1 MTFDIATGMSLAN
14 ALNLV
19 GGASTVPME
28 KQLSEGSGWLE
39 NYRSPLL
46 LNLLK
51 QGMHEKVLEK
61 DLAVNGIVTEQ
72 QMIMQVFGN
81 GEDDHK
87 LRAEKG
93 L

>member
-1 MTFDIATGMSLAN
+1 MTFDTATGMSLGD

-19 GGASTVPME
+19 GGASTVPMD
-28 KQLSEGSGWLE
+28 KQLSEGSGGLE

-46 LNLLK
+46 LNLL
-51 QGMHEKVLEK
+51 QQRMHEKVLEK
-61 DLAVNGIVTEQ
+61 DLAVNGAVTEQ
-72 QMIMQVFGN
+72 QKIMQVFDSR
-81 GEDDHK
+81 EDDHK

>member
-1 MTFDIATGMSLAN
+1 MTFDIATSMRLAD

-19 GGASTVPME
+19 GGASIVPME
-28 KQLSEGSGWLE
+28 KQLSEGSGGLE

-51 QGMHEKVLEK
+51 QGMHEKVLQK

-81 GEDDHK
+81 GEDYHK